1 MPAPVWKYFSR
12 DPSDHDTAVC
22 QVVTD
27 AKICGVKFSAKGS
40 TTSHL
45 VRHLEAKHENEA
57 QEVRSKMKPI
67 KRKASAE
74 DSMTEPASVKTRTIP
89 NMFFQESDAALDK
102 RITEAIITFLSD
114 SGVAFSVVGRES
126 FKNLMKVANKRVN
139 LKSPKTYMR
148 LTRLRA

>member
-57 QEVRSKMKPI
+57 QEVRSKMN
-67 KRKASAE
+67 RGRYSSTCA
-74 DSMTEPASVKTRTIP
+74 
-89 NMFFQESDAALDK
+89 DK
-102 RITEAIITFLSD
+102 YR
-114 SGVAFSVVGRES
+114 G
-126 FKNLMKVANKRVN
+126 NQ
-139 LKSPKTYMR
+139 
-148 LTRLRA
+148 

>member
-12 DPSDHDTAVC
+12 DPANNDTAVC

-27 AKICGVKFSAKGS
+27 ARICGIKFSAKGS

-57 QEVRSKMKPI
+57 QDVRSKMKPF

-74 DSMTEPASVKTRTIP
+74 DSMTEPANAKARTVP

-102 RITEAIITFLSD
+102 RITEAIITFLAD
-114 SGVAFSVVGRES
+114 SGVAFSVVGRDS
-126 FKNLMKVANKRVN
+126 FINLMKVANKRIKLNSRV
-139 LKSPKTYMR
+139 T
-148 LTRLRA
+148 